1 MRISKLEVPYPP
13 RKWPLHCSIKHQE
26 DTQNMWNLIKR
37 IFFFRVGQNA
47 TRGMARA
54 VGLGRFGLLLG
65 LIGGL
70 RYMRRN
76 V

>member
-1 MRISKLEVPYPP
+1 
-13 RKWPLHCSIKHQE
+13 
-26 DTQNMWNLIKR
+26 MWNLIKR

-54 VGLGRFGLLLG
+54 VGLGRFGVLLG

-76 V
+76 T

>member
-1 MRISKLEVPYPP
+1 
-13 RKWPLHCSIKHQE
+13 
-26 DTQNMWNLIKR
+26 MWNLIKR